1 MVLNN
6 KIKTKAVVTL
16 LSMIPVLA
24 FAGNGV
30 GNLQQPNE
38 YLLKFDIVGQPTP
51 TGSFIINGPGY
62 AAITTSTG
70 AVLDNKNPGLVRA
83 KLSGAEIAFQG
94 RLTDPVVN
102 FSCVADSCRIEFDD
116 GSVLTSD
123 SVNLPLQGRVAGVYG
138 PINNENLTPSSK
150 PMRILG
156 CGGLKGIAGPMNGM
170 VGSICFNGTFN
181 VPDFQTNFALTGGS
195 NCTIVMHTPI
205 VAVP

>member
-1 MVLNN
+1 MVRNN
-6 KIKTKAVVTL
+6 FKHKVVATV

-24 FAGNGV
+24 VAGNGV
-30 GNLQQPNE
+30 GNAQEPSE
-38 YLLKFDIVGQPTP
+38 YLLKFDIVGQPTG

-70 AVLDNKNPGLVRA
+70 AVLDNKNPGLMHA

-94 RLTDPVVN
+94 YLTDPVVN
-102 FSCVADSCRIEFDD
+102 FTCVADSCRIEFDD

-123 SVNLPLQGRVAGVYG
+123 SENLPLQGRVARVYG
-138 PINNENLTPSSK
+138 PVQNENLTASST
-150 PMRILG
+150 PLRILG

-181 VPDFQTNFALTGGS
+181 VPDFQTNFSLTGGS
-195 NCTIVMHTPI
+195 NCTIVMHKPI